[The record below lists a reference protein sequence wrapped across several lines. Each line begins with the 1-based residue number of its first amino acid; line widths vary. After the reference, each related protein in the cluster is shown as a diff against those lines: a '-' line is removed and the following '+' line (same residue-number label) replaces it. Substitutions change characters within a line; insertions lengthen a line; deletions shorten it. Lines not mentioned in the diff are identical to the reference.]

1 MEDDVNKE
9 HSNIDP
15 TEIVDAIERLYK
27 NNNLHKS
34 FIERFL
40 LWIIPK
46 VEKIAKKMSSNHSRN
61 FLKGMS
67 THGSQTN
74 KDCSLKKNYVK
85 I

>member
-9 HSNIDP
+9 HSNIDS

-34 FIERFL
+34 FIVRFL

-46 VEKIAKKMSSNHSRN
+46 VEKIAKK
-61 FLKGMS
+61 
-67 THGSQTN
+67 
-74 KDCSLKKNYVK
+74 
-85 I
+85 IA

>member
-15 TEIVDAIERLYK
+15 TEIVDAIGKLYK

-34 FIERFL
+34 FIVRFL

-46 VEKIAKKMSSNHSRN
+46 VEKIAKK
-61 FLKGMS
+61 
-67 THGSQTN
+67 
-74 KDCSLKKNYVK
+74 
-85 I
+85 IA